1 MNTNRAKNLRSTK
14 VVNKKITKITTNLWF
29 TAEAEE
35 AANHYTLIFKNSSI
49 GKVTRYGKERH
60 PIDGISEGTV
70 MTVQFTLEGQEF
82 VALNGG
88 PQFKFTEAISFIV
101 NCESQEEI
109 DYFWEKLSEGGDE
122 KAQVCGWLKDKFGVS
137 WQIVPATLPEMLTDP
152 DLHKS
157 ERVMKALLQMKKI
170 NMDELNEVYQG

>member
-1 MNTNRAKNLRSTK
+1 VL
-14 VVNKKITKITTNLWF
+14 NKKITKITTNLWF
-29 TAEAEE
+29 NTEAEE
-35 AANHYTLIFKNSSI
+35 AANHYTSIFKNSSI

-60 PIDGISEGTV
+60 PIDGINEGTV
-70 MTVQFTLEGQEF
+70 MTVQFTLEEQEF

-88 PQFKFTEAISFIV
+88 SQFKFNEAISFIV
-101 NCESQEEI
+101 KCETQEEI

-137 WQIVPATLPEMLTDP
+137 WQIVPATLTEMLTDP
-152 DLHKS
+152 DRQRS

-170 NMDELNEVYQG
+170 NMDELNEVY